1 MSTKSTTTKS
11 TKADRLAQLREQG
24 LSNIEAE
31 IQIAQEDAEAK
42 IAALKVRQAREEKK
56 IRETMLDLLES
67 EHKDQFDAL
76 RAKAVKKREQDAKAR
91 SNRTRSARA
100 QEAPAQGQPG
110 LGQSNEY
117 RDGAQ

>member
-42 IAALKVRQAREEKK
+42 IAALKARQVREEKK
-56 IRETMLDLLES
+56 IRETMLDLLAS
-67 EHKDQFDAL
+67 EQKDLFDAL
-76 RAKAVKKREQDAKAR
+76 HAKAVKKREQDAKAR

-100 QEAPAQGQPG
+100 SEAPAQVPPG
-110 LGQSNEY
+110 VGQSSEH

>member
-42 IAALKVRQAREEKK
+42 IAALKARQAREEKR
-56 IRETMLDLLES
+56 IRELMLTILEE
-67 EHKDQFDAL
+67 EHPDEFDAL
-76 RAKAVKKREQDAKAR
+76 RTRAVQRREEDAKSRAAR
-91 SNRTRSARA
+91 IKGASQSAS
-100 QEAPAQGQPG
+100 PAAHPQGH
-110 LGQSNEY
+110 GQSTDPRE
-117 RDGAQ
+117 DAL